1 MVVVV
6 GCPQSSSENDS
17 QPLIGVEHHD
27 VCLISSLPS
36 GKVKFSPQLFEN
48 QKEIAVIIESEW
60 KKLWGYLGRCLLG
73 KC

>member
-36 GKVKFSPQLFEN
+36 RKVEFSPPLFED
-48 QKEIAVIIESEW
+48 QEKIEVIMEPM
-60 KKLWGYLGRCLLG
+60 C
-73 KC
+73 